1 METVLSKSFIA
12 AADYST
18 TGQYRFVY
26 LSAADTVT
34 LCGAGATPI
43 GILQNNPV
51 QNAIAEVMLFGI
63 SRLSMSAAGAIMA
76 RVACAADGQGVVST
90 TDTNPIGAII
100 IQAATAADDVIRVL
114 LTPGGMLAGS

>member
-26 LSAADTVT
+26 LSDVDTVT
-34 LCGAGATPI
+34 LCGAGTMPI
-43 GILQNNPV
+43 GILQNNPE
-51 QNAIAEVMLFGI
+51 QYAIANVMLLGI

-76 RVACAADGQGVVST
+76 RVESAANGQGVVTT
-90 TDTNPIGAII
+90 TDKDHVAAVI
-100 IQAATAADDVIRVL
+100 IQAATAGDDVIRVL
-114 LTPGGMLAGS
+114 LTPGCMYAG

>member
-1 METVLSKSFIA
+1 METVLSRSFIA

-34 LCGAGATPI
+34 LCGAGTMPI

-51 QNAIAEVMLFGI
+51 QYAIAEVMLLGI
-63 SRLSMSAAGAIMA
+63 SRLSVSAACALMA
-76 RVACAADGQGVVST
+76 RLESAANGQGVTTT
-90 TDTNPIGAII
+90 TDKDNVAAVV
-100 IQAATAADDVIRVL
+100 IQEATDANDVVRVL
-114 LTPGGMLAGS
+114 LTPGCMYAG